1 MKNFIAIITFLCSNF
16 SFTQN
21 SIAIIDSLKNEAR
34 KNIPDSTRAQLYGDI
49 SWQYNS
55 VSIDSAIVYG
65 ENALSIARTLK
76 NDRLIAQ
83 CLNDLGASYFLQMEL
98 DKALALYNESKE
110 IRIQLKDEAGIAAL
124 DVKLGGLFLKKSM
137 YEKALD
143 HYLSALKYYESI
155 NNEAYIATVQGQIAT
170 VHASLK
176 NYDKAIE
183 YLAKVEKYF
192 SQNPAYSYQ
201 RANNLVRMGGIYLS
215 MGDTN
220 KSITTY
226 NDALVVAKETQNT
239 FVISAANVNLG
250 SIYTAQKNHTLAL
263 QYLLT
268 SYQVSTENRLV
279 SDNINS
285 SINLGVNYNYLHQFS
300 TAKKYLLHA
309 VQQLDPHQASELLG
323 KAYLNLIPVY
333 AVEKKTDSIFYY
345 MDAYTD
351 NQNKILSNEI
361 VSAVAEM
368 ETKYDT
374 EKKEQTIFLLDAK
387 NKAQAL
393 KTTVLILLFG
403 FTFIMGIIGFYIWQL
418 QQKNKQ
424 KALIAEKEIALQKAV
439 LEAEEK
445 ERTRLA
451 QELHD
456 GVAQLLVAA
465 KMNLSRNS
473 ENKNTVEMVDDAI
486 AEIRN
491 ISHVM
496 MPQVLLQF
504 GLFKAIENLT
514 TKISNKNSLLLHIDC
529 SGDDTQLKQDQ
540 QINIY
545 RIVQELVS
553 NGIKHAEATEIT
565 IDLSVFEDEISI
577 IVSDNGKGFDNSK
590 PTKNGIGLE
599 NIRTRVAFLGGQLHI
614 ESAPQQGSSFI
625 IQI

>member
-1 MKNFIAIITFLCSNF
+1 MKNFIAIVTFLCSNF

-473 ENKNTVEMVDDAI
+473 ENTNTVEMVDDAI
-486 AEIRN
+486 VEIRN

-540 QINIY
+540 KINIY